1 MISHRH
7 KFACP
12 RLGKNASSTLVK
24 YFRQLDGSLVD
35 EGHLSVLG
43 SGFHYFLKGGHFA
56 GRNTDEYFKF
66 GFVRNPYD
74 RLVSGFHEFKNPTSF
89 TDIKKDVRKDSNLN
103 LQKCI
108 DNFEDFVEMTMTH
121 EHIHWKIQHS
131 MLHFRGNL
139 LVDYIG
145 HVETIQ
151 DDLDYICEKV
161 GLDNSSVTVPVVRKS
176 KGRTH
181 WSEYYTDEIREK
193 VYDKYLIDFESFG
206 YER

>member
-1 MISHRH
+1 MISHKF

-24 YFRQLDGSLVD
+24 YFSRVDPGLID
-35 EGHLSVLG
+35 EGHLSVMG
-43 SGFHYFLKGGHFA
+43 SGFYYFLRGGFFA

-74 RLVSGFHEFKNPTSF
+74 RLVSCFHEFQNPTSF
-89 TDIKKDVRKDSNLN
+89 TDIKRDVRKDPSLN
-103 LQKCI
+103 LKKVHE
-108 DNFEDFVEMTMTH
+108 NFEDFVEMSFKH

-131 MLHFRGNL
+131 MLHHRGKC

-145 HVETIQ
+145 HVESIQ
-151 DDLDYICEKV
+151 EDIDYICEKI
-161 GLDNSSVTVPVVRKS
+161 GFDNSGIDIPVVRKS

-181 WSEYYTDEIREK
+181 FSEYYTDELKERVYEK
-193 VYDKYLIDFESFG
+193 YKIDFETFG
-206 YER
+206 YEK